1 MDIPRT
7 QLTQDQTSE
16 SPYTIPI
23 RSDVQS
29 RWLRWFRPA
38 ANVKG
43 RLICFPPA
51 GSAASFYRAWPDA
64 IPSEIDVVSVQ
75 YPGRQERLGEACAR
89 SMEELSTA
97 ITEALLPLAD
107 RPLAFFG
114 HSMGA
119 SVAFEVAALLE
130 AVHEIKGIP
139 LFLAARKAPHRVR
152 RLDIDCDDDQALLK
166 ELEGLGSPD
175 TQVLADPELRELA
188 LPAIRADF
196 KICQSYRRA
205 EQPDPLNTSA
215 VFYRGSGDP
224 GTDADDV
231 RDWSALIRNGVQE
244 SVLPGGHFFV
254 VQHERMMIEDV
265 TRRLYRSLSN

>member
-1 MDIPRT
+1 MRSD
-7 QLTQDQTSE
+7 DQT
-16 SPYTIPI
+16 
-23 RSDVQS
+23 
-29 RWLRWFRPA
+29 RWLRRFRPA
-38 ANVKG
+38 ANVKA

-64 IPSEIDVVSVQ
+64 VPSEIDVMAVQ
-75 YPGRQERLGEACAR
+75 YPGRQERLGEDCER
-89 SMEELSTA
+89 SMEGLAAA
-97 ITEALLPLAD
+97 ITMSLLPLAD

-119 SVAFEVAALLE
+119 SVAFEVAARLE
-130 AVHEIKGIP
+130 ATHEIAGIP

-166 ELEGLGSPD
+166 ELEVLGSPD

-196 KICQSYRRA
+196 KICQTYRRS
-205 EQPDPLNTSA
+205 EQPNPLDTTA

-231 RDWSALIRNGVQE
+231 RDWSDVIRNGVQE

-254 VQHERMMIEDV
+254 IRHERILIQDV
-265 TRRLYRSLSN
+265 TRRIYRSLSN